1 MLIKSIHIREGI
13 FERKIEFSSSV
24 NLIHSENNSS
34 GKTTL
39 IRLILYGLGYNIPST
54 RNIKF
59 GQCEVIL
66 IISSK
71 SLGTVKLLRN
81 NDISIILEKDG
92 MQQTYVLPEQQQELH
107 KELFDC
113 NNNDILKNLLG
124 AFYVDQEK
132 GWTLLN
138 RGIVI
143 GSIHFNIEELIRGL
157 SNRDCSELIKK
168 EEQLL
173 RKKTKY
179 KAMFSVAQYRES
191 IAEEL
196 DSFSDDSYEEETNA
210 RLNSLLLQQQQ
221 LKSELRR
228 IDKTLSDNNRFKK
241 YIADMK
247 LIIQLPNGIEVA
259 VTENNI
265 VGLND
270 SIELLVAKRKMVS
283 SELAYLSS
291 EISNLEKEKNN
302 EIEQLKLFNTLS
314 SIEFFDKKIMRIPLN
329 PQAIQKEIA
338 LLEKEIKSV
347 RDMISRET
355 KLNNS
360 VVKDMSKS
368 IIKYLIE
375 LGLGD
380 KDTIHQNYLF
390 TSNLKEL
397 SGAILH
403 KTAFAFRLAYIIAI
417 KKAINIKLPI
427 ILDSP
432 SGKEIDQNNVQIMM
446 NILKRDF
453 SDHQLIIASIFNYD
467 FDELKI
473 IEIKDRLLN
482 SSLNPS
488 Q

>member
-1 MLIKSIHIREGI
+1 M
-13 FERKIEFSSSV
+13 
-24 NLIHSENNSS
+24 
-34 GKTTL
+34 TL
-39 IRLILYGLGYNIPST
+39 T
-54 RNIKF
+54 
-59 GQCEVIL
+59 
-66 IISSK
+66 
-71 SLGTVKLLRN
+71 
-81 NDISIILEKDG
+81 
-92 MQQTYVLPEQQQELH
+92 
-107 KELFDC
+107 
-113 NNNDILKNLLG
+113 
-124 AFYVDQEK
+124 
-132 GWTLLN
+132 
-138 RGIVI
+138 
-143 GSIHFNIEELIRGL
+143 
-157 SNRDCSELIKK
+157 
-168 EEQLL
+168 
-173 RKKTKY
+173 
-179 KAMFSVAQYRES
+179 FSVAQYRES

>member
-1 MLIKSIHIREGI
+1 MIVS
-13 FERKIEFSSSV
+13 
-24 NLIHSENNSS
+24 
-34 GKTTL
+34 TTQP
-39 IRLILYGLGYNIPST
+39 IYYVR
-54 RNIKF
+54 
-59 GQCEVIL
+59 V
-66 IISSK
+66 
-71 SLGTVKLLRN
+71 SL
-81 NDISIILEKDG
+81 
-92 MQQTYVLPEQQQELH
+92 
-107 KELFDC
+107 
-113 NNNDILKNLLG
+113 
-124 AFYVDQEK
+124 
-132 GWTLLN
+132 TL
-138 RGIVI
+138 
-143 GSIHFNIEELIRGL
+143 
-157 SNRDCSELIKK
+157 
-168 EEQLL
+168 
-173 RKKTKY
+173 T
-179 KAMFSVAQYRES
+179 FSVAQYRES